1 LLDRVDDRHVARVR
15 LLCDALER
23 HLPIPSLP
31 RASQI
36 VLADSR
42 KVLANDITA
51 RRTAAALLLSHTA
64 WIVSMR
70 TPVESMS

>member
-1 LLDRVDDRHVARVR
+1 VDDRHVARLR
-15 LLCDALER
+15 RLCDALER

-42 KVLANDITA
+42 DVLANDGTA
-51 RRTAAALLLSHTA
+51 RRTAAALLLSHAGWVTT
-64 WIVSMR
+64 VR
-70 TPVESMS
+70 RVEPS